1 VAGQIEALLAEAA
14 AALRRRSSAFAIIG
28 GIAISARVE
37 PRFTRDL
44 DLAVAVADDREAEG
58 LARDFQAAGFAAV
71 AVIEQEKTGRLA
83 TVRCQRQSELGHGP
97 MLDLLFASSGIEPE
111 IAAAAERLEVFPNLW
126 IPVATVAHLIA
137 LKVLS
142 RDDKTRPQDYLD
154 LRALLGV
161 ATGEDL
167 ERAEEALETITIR
180 GFNRERPLGALL
192 QALIQ
197 E

>member
-1 VAGQIEALLAEAA
+1 MAGRIEALLAEAA
-14 AALRRRSSAFAIIG
+14 EALRRQSSPFAIIG

-44 DLAVAVADDREAEG
+44 DLAVAVANDREAER
-58 LARDFQAAGFAAV
+58 LARDFQASGFSV
-71 AVIEQEKTGRLA
+71 ITLIEQEKTGRLA
-83 TVRCQRQSELGHGP
+83 TVRCQRQSEVGYGP

-111 IAAAAERLEVFPNLW
+111 IAAAAEKLEVFPELW

-154 LRALLGV
+154 LRALLSV
-161 ATGEDL
+161 ATAEDL
-167 ERAEEALETITIR
+167 ALAEAALELITER
-180 GFNRERPLGALL
+180 GCDRERPLVAQLH
-192 QALIQ
+192 ALIQ